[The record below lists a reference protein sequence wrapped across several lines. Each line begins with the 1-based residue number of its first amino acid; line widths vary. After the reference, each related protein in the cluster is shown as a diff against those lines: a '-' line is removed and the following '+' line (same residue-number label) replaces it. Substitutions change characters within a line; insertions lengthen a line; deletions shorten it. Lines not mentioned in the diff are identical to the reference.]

1 VMRLR
6 LKGYVKRANSGRW
19 SRPVAISSFLIFM
32 IVGICSADE
41 PGPGTVN
48 QRTGV
53 ARSDLVYDKPAATP
67 DAGQPIGNGRMGTM
81 VWTSPDA
88 IHLQINRV
96 DVFAVNRDH
105 LGAQFSATDYC
116 GGIASIV
123 IQVGGEP
130 FGAGDGNFRQ
140 QLSLENAECIVETAD
155 FVARMYVSA
164 GTDVLV
170 LEIDDRRASPQ
181 PLKAIV
187 SMLRQPELQVG
198 ENVASTNFAENPRQI
213 VLHQRFRERDFHNA
227 SAIVVGLPESDA
239 AANDAVR
246 IDSTSATTR
255 TLIPPP
261 AQGKRVI
268 LISSAASW
276 QAADDPSAR
285 AASLFEKAA
294 SQSVTELRKA
304 HQKWWREFW
313 SRTFVEISSDDGQAQ
328 RAQRW
333 RDLHLYHMASSSRG
347 ELPPKWNGS
356 LFVTTG
362 DKRDWGSQ
370 YWVWTTEMLYFPLLA
385 ADAMDLT
392 DPFFSMYVKQLPNC
406 EHAARQRW
414 GVAGAYF
421 PETTA
426 FDGPTVLPDDVAA
439 EFQDVLLGRKT
450 FTELSPRAKDLCQ
463 FDSQLR
469 ATTAPH
475 KGRFSWI
482 SHVASS
488 GSELAIHAWW
498 RYRYTADQEWL
509 RTHAYPL
516 LRGTVEFYRH
526 LIKKEAD
533 GRYHLSGT
541 NAHEDFWGVKD
552 SIMDLAAIRGTA
564 PLAIR
569 AAEILDVDPDLRGR
583 WKELLENL
591 APYPMGS
598 DPQAKALTGGALA
611 EDVWA
616 AGYLGEMDGQH
627 NPEDVWLTPV
637 FPFEDWTLETRSPAT
652 DPIVQKLLDLA
663 PRHKSVLGGAGT
675 NTAIRSPI
683 AAVRAGRRD
692 ELPVILDRYAA
703 AFSPLPNGMSLFE
716 GPTAASVEHLGL
728 LTTTLQDALLQ
739 SVSARPGEP
748 EVIHVFPAWPE
759 NWNASFRLLARGGFL
774 VSSQFDRGVVVQIEI
789 ESRWGEECRVRNPW
803 DRACIVQEIEGPS
816 RVMEGP
822 VIRFPTTSGGR
833 YTLRPDP

>member
-1 VMRLR
+1 MMRLR
-6 LKGYVKRANSGRW
+6 L
-19 SRPVAISSFLIFM
+19 ISIYLVFM
-32 IVGICSADE
+32 IFGVCSADE
-41 PGPGTVN
+41 PVPGTVN
-48 QRTGV
+48 QRTDV
-53 ARSDLVYDKPAATP
+53 SRSDLVYDKPAATP

-81 VWTSPDA
+81 VWTSPNA
-88 IHLQINRV
+88 IHMQIHRV
-96 DVFAVNRDH
+96 DVFAVNANHQGRP
-105 LGAQFSATDYC
+105 GQIGSTTDYC
-116 GGIASIV
+116 GGIASVV

-130 FGAGDGNFRQ
+130 FDAGKGNFRQ
-140 QLSLENAECIVETAD
+140 QLSLENAECTIETAD
-155 FVARMYVSA
+155 IVARMFVSA
-164 GTDVLV
+164 SSDVLV
-170 LEIDDRRASPQ
+170 LEMDDRRDSPQ
-181 PLKAIV
+181 PLQIAV
-187 SMLRQPELQVG
+187 SMLREPEVRAG
-198 ENVASTNFAENPRQI
+198 ENIASAHFAENPRQI

-255 TLIPPP
+255 TLILPP

-276 QAADDPSAR
+276 QAADDPSAK
-285 AASLFEKAA
+285 AESLFEKAA

-304 HQKWWREFW
+304 HQKWWRDFW
-313 SRTFVEISSDDGQAQ
+313 SRTFVELSSDDGHAQ

-356 LFVTTG
+356 LFVTSG
-362 DKRDWGSQ
+362 DQRRWGSQ

-385 ADAMDLT
+385 ADAIDLT
-392 DPFFSMYVKQLPNC
+392 QPFFNMYVKQLPNC
-406 EHAARQRW
+406 ERAAKQRW
-414 GVAGAYF
+414 GISGAYF

-426 FDGPTVLPDDVAA
+426 FDGPAVLPDDVAA
-439 EFQDVLLGRKT
+439 EFQDVLLGRKPH
-450 FTELSPRAKDLCQ
+450 TELSPRAKDLCQ
-463 FDSQLR
+463 FDSQLNVVTQPPDR
-469 ATTAPH
+469 
-475 KGRFSWI
+475 GRFSWI

-498 RYRYTADQEWL
+498 RYRYTGDQEWL

-526 LIKKEAD
+526 LVRKEAD

-569 AAEILDVDPDLRGR
+569 AAAILDVDPDLRGR
-583 WKELLENL
+583 WNELLENL

-598 DPQAKALTGGALA
+598 DPQAKALTGGVLA
-611 EDVWA
+611 EDIWA

-637 FPFEDWTLETRSPAT
+637 FPFEDWTLETRNVAT
-652 DPIVQKLLDLA
+652 DPIVRKLLDLA

-683 AAVRAGRRD
+683 AAVRAGRGD
-692 ELPVILDRYAA
+692 ELPAILDRYAA

-748 EVIHVFPAWPE
+748 EVIHVFPAWPKS
-759 NWNASFRLLARGGFL
+759 WNASFRLLARGGFL
-774 VSSQFDRGVVVQIEI
+774 VSSKFDRGVVVQIEI
-789 ESRWGEECRVRNPW
+789 ESRRGEECRVRNPW
-803 DRACIVQEIEGPS
+803 DRSCIVQEIEGPS
-816 RVMEGP
+816 HVMEGP
-822 VIRFPTTSGGR
+822 IIRFPTTSGRR